1 MTAHRVDHGSFSI
14 ERHYDA
20 PPERV
25 FAAWASHEAK
35 DRWFGAGDD
44 FLKQTD
50 AYVLDFRLGGAE
62 RLEGILPNGRQFSY
76 DATYLDL
83 VDSSRIIAAYSVSID
98 GRRTSVSLMTVE
110 FSSVGVET
118 RLVLTEQGAFLDGL
132 DSNDQREEGALDMLD
147 KLGQHLQTAEPLH
160 QPADHVRAGERGFSA
175 GERE

>member
-1 MTAHRVDHGSFSI
+1 MTVHSVDHGSFSI

-25 FAAWASHEAK
+25 FAAWASHESK

-44 FLKQTD
+44 FLTHTD
-50 AYVLDFRLGGAE
+50 EYVLDFHVGGDE

-76 DATYLDL
+76 DATYLDI
-83 VDSSRIIAAYSVSID
+83 VDSSRIILAYSVSID

-110 FSSVGVET
+110 ISGVGDET

-132 DSNDQREEGALDMLD
+132 DSNDQRKEGALDSLE
-147 KLGQHLQTAEPLH
+147 KLARHLHAAVAAV
-160 QPADHVRAGERGFSA
+160 QPTDS
-175 GERE
+175 